1 MCLDALDTNLKYCH
15 IFVLTRWYLNI
26 VHILGEVLCDTV
38 KHVEIVQCSILF
50 SQFSSFLVKI
60 FKTLSLDFFLKRK
73 YTLEYYNFLL
83 TITVPT
89 NQPSLPLSSS
99 SLTLVTTILLS
110 RKVDDFFYLHIQL
123 KLHSSLLPFASLISL
138 NVIISILME
147 AGFFSWLNSMHVSV
161 SLLIITN
168 WWKYRYSWPLWIVLQ

>member
-1 MCLDALDTNLKYCH
+1 MIPKYCTYFGGGTLWH
-15 IFVLTRWYLNI
+15 CKACRNCTMLNSLQSVLI
-26 VHILGEVLCDTV
+26 
-38 KHVEIVQCSILF
+38 
-50 SQFSSFLVKI
+50 FLVKI